1 MNPEHPVYVISKG
14 RHESRPTSKALEK
27 RGISYR
33 IVVEPQEYALYA
45 AVIDPRKVLTLPFS
59 NLGQGS
65 IPARN
70 WVWEHSLAGGHARH
84 WILDDNII
92 RFEYLNRNLKY
103 HTTSGTTFRAIE
115 RFADRYENLALC
127 GMQYD
132 FFAPRRKKCPP
143 ADPQHSRLFVHPDR
157 QRPAVPLARPLQ
169 RGYGPVAEGTQ
180 GRLVYCTV

>member
-115 RFADRYENLALC
+115 RFAEGR
-127 GMQYD
+127 
-132 FFAPRRKKCPP
+132 
-143 ADPQHSRLFVHPDR
+143 QH
-157 QRPAVPLARPLQ
+157 
-169 RGYGPVAEGTQ
+169 G
-180 GRLVYCTV
+180 